1 MFCWAGPGQCYAI
14 TSDSDLSALGSTS
27 MTTAEGRVQTR
38 KVTRITPT
46 ITVTRASLLVLASPV
61 ELSTSLREVSQCPEK
76 ASDGAF
82 YLLKV
87 L

>member
-1 MFCWAGPGQCYAI
+1 
-14 TSDSDLSALGSTS
+14 

-46 ITVTRASLLVLASPV
+46 ITVTRASLLASPV
-61 ELSTSLREVSQCPEK
+61 ELSTSPRKVSQCPEK

-87 L
+87 LSQFSTKITTAEQQ